1 MLLEL
6 AAELPDRAR
15 MALTADHGLIDL
27 NRDQKVAI
35 FDGDP
40 LLDCLRTVPSG
51 EGRTP
56 HFHVRDGRASEL
68 IERLADRCGGPDG
81 RVEPRRSG
89 RDAAVRARA
98 VE

>member
-6 AAELPDRAR
+6 AAALPDTAR
-15 MALTADHGLIDL
+15 MVLTADHGLIDL
-27 NRDQKVAI
+27 DRDQRVAI

-56 HFHVRDGRASEL
+56 HFHVRPGRGSEL
-68 IERLADRCGGPDG
+68 VERLSDRCGDRMAVLAGTK
-81 RVEPRRSG
+81 RRRCGCSG
-89 RDAAVRARA
+89 RSR
-98 VE
+98 